1 MRDEEVVT
9 LIRQRLPELM
19 RTDPEIRGWILDL
32 GREYFADRAQ
42 TDARFEQM
50 LAELRQ
56 EREDW
61 NRRFEEEREDRN
73 RRFEEERAEWR
84 RLWEEEREA
93 WDRRFQEEREA
104 WNRRW
109 EEERAE
115 SERRWRRF
123 LARYER
129 RWQQQ
134 LAEWNRRWEEERA
147 ESQRRWEEER
157 AEWNRR
163 WEEERAESQRRWE
176 EERAEWNRRFEEE
189 RAESQRRW
197 EEQRAEWNRRW
208 EEERAES
215 QRRWE
220 ENQKEHQE
228 FRETFRHLLQRID
241 TGISAI
247 GARWGIFAESAF
259 RNGIQAILEESFG
272 VQVLHYQ
279 GYDETGDVFG
289 HPDQVELDLII
300 RDSTLIVCEI
310 KSSMSRS
317 DMYTFDRKV
326 RFYERREGRRADRK
340 MVISPMVEEKAL
352 QIAQKLGIEVYT
364 HADEVRL
371 QEAG

>member
-32 GREYFADRAQ
+32 GREYFAGRAQ

-93 WDRRFQEEREA
+93 WNRRFQEEREA

-147 ESQRRWEEER
+147 ESQRRWEE
-157 AEWNRR
+157 
-163 WEEERAESQRRWE
+163 Q
-176 EERAEWNRRFEEE
+176 RAEWNRRF
-189 RAESQRRW
+189 
-197 EEQRAEWNRRW
+197 

>member
-32 GREYFADRAQ
+32 GREYFAGRAQ

-61 NRRFEEEREDRN
+61 NRRFEEER
-73 RRFEEERAEWR
+73 AEWR

-93 WDRRFQEEREA
+93 WNRRFQEEREA

-147 ESQRRWEEER
+147 ESQRRWEEE
-157 AEWNRR
+157 W
-163 WEEERAESQRRWE
+163 
-176 EERAEWNRRFEEE
+176 
-189 RAESQRRW
+189 
-197 EEQRAEWNRRW
+197 
-208 EEERAES
+208 AES

>member
-1 MRDEEVVT
+1 MRNEEIIT
-9 LIRQRLPELM
+9 LIRQKLPELM

-42 TDARFEQM
+42 TDSRFEQM

-56 EREDW
+56 EREAW
-61 NRRFEEEREDRN
+61 N

-84 RLWEEEREA
+84 RLWE
-93 WDRRFQEEREA
+93 QEREA
-104 WNRRW
+104 WNRRWEEERAEWRRRW

-123 LARYER
+123 LVRYER

-134 LAEWNRRWEEERA
+134 QEEWN
-147 ESQRRWEEER
+147 
-157 AEWNRR
+157 
-163 WEEERAESQRRWE
+163 
-176 EERAEWNRRFEEE
+176 
-189 RAESQRRW
+189 
-197 EEQRAEWNRRW
+197 
-208 EEERAES
+208 
-215 QRRWE
+215 RRWE

-228 FRETFRHLLQRID
+228 FRESFRHLLQRID

-259 RNGIQAILEESFG
+259 REGIRAILEESFG
-272 VQVLHYQ
+272 VQVLRYQ

-326 RFYERREGRRADRK
+326 RFYERQEGRRADRK
-340 MVISPMVEEKAL
+340 MVISPMVEEKAV
-352 QIAQKLGIEVYT
+352 QIAQRLGIEVYT

-371 QEAG
+371 QEAD

>member
-61 NRRFEEEREDRN
+61 NRRFEEER
-73 RRFEEERAEWR
+73 AEWR

-93 WDRRFQEEREA
+93 WNRRFQEEREA

-134 LAEWNRRWEEERA
+134 LAEWNRR
-147 ESQRRWEEER
+147 
-157 AEWNRR
+157 
-163 WEEERAESQRRWE
+163 
-176 EERAEWNRRFEEE
+176 FEEE

-197 EEQRAEWNRRW
+197 EEQRAEWNRRF

>member
-93 WDRRFQEEREA
+93 WNRRFQEEREA

-147 ESQRRWEEER
+147 ESQRRWEE
-157 AEWNRR
+157 
-163 WEEERAESQRRWE
+163 Q
-176 EERAEWNRRFEEE
+176 RAEWNRRF
-189 RAESQRRW
+189 
-197 EEQRAEWNRRW
+197 

>member
-93 WDRRFQEEREA
+93 WNRRFQEEREA

-147 ESQRRWEEER
+147 ESQRRWEE
-157 AEWNRR
+157 
-163 WEEERAESQRRWE
+163 Q
-176 EERAEWNRRFEEE
+176 RAEWNRRF
-189 RAESQRRW
+189 
-197 EEQRAEWNRRW
+197 

-340 MVISPMVEEKAL
+340 MVLSPMVEEKAL

>member
-56 EREDW
+56 ERE
-61 NRRFEEEREDRN
+61 NRN

-93 WDRRFQEEREA
+93 WNRRFQEEREA

-134 LAEWNRRWEEERA
+134 L
-147 ESQRRWEEER
+147 
-157 AEWNRR
+157 
-163 WEEERAESQRRWE
+163 
-176 EERAEWNRRFEEE
+176 
-189 RAESQRRW
+189 
-197 EEQRAEWNRRW
+197 AEWNRRW

-272 VQVLHYQ
+272 VQFLHYQ

>member
-1 MRDEEVVT
+1 MHDEEVIT
-9 LIRQRLPELM
+9 LIRQRLPELV

-32 GREYFADRAQ
+32 GREYFADRTQ
-42 TDARFEQM
+42 TDSRFEQM
-50 LAELRQ
+50 LSELRQ
-56 EREDW
+56 EREAW
-61 NRRFEEEREDRN
+61 N

-93 WDRRFQEEREA
+93 WNRRF
-104 WNRRW
+104 

-147 ESQRRWEEER
+147 EWNRRWEEER

-163 WEEERAESQRRWE
+163 WEEERAES
-176 EERAEWNRRFEEE
+176 N
-189 RAESQRRW
+189 
-197 EEQRAEWNRRW
+197 
-208 EEERAES
+208 
-215 QRRWE
+215 RRWE

-228 FRETFRHLLQRID
+228 FRESFRHLLQRID

-326 RFYERREGRRADRK
+326 RFYERREGRQADRK
-340 MVISPMVEEKAL
+340 IVISPMVEEKAF
-352 QIAQKLGIEVYT
+352 QIARRLGIEVYT

-371 QEAG
+371 QEAD

>member
-93 WDRRFQEEREA
+93 WNRRFQEEREA

-147 ESQRRWEEER
+147 ESQRRWEE
-157 AEWNRR
+157 
-163 WEEERAESQRRWE
+163 
-176 EERAEWNRRFEEE
+176 
-189 RAESQRRW
+189 
-197 EEQRAEWNRRW
+197 QRAEWNRRC

>member
-32 GREYFADRAQ
+32 GREYFAGRAQ

-93 WDRRFQEEREA
+93 WNRRFQEEREA

-134 LAEWNRRWEEERA
+134 LAEWNRRW
-147 ESQRRWEEER
+147 
-157 AEWNRR
+157 
-163 WEEERAESQRRWE
+163 
-176 EERAEWNRRFEEE
+176 EEE

>member
-32 GREYFADRAQ
+32 GREYFAGRAQ

-93 WDRRFQEEREA
+93 WNRRFQEEREA

-147 ESQRRWEEER
+147 ESQRRWEE
-157 AEWNRR
+157 
-163 WEEERAESQRRWE
+163 Q
-176 EERAEWNRRFEEE
+176 RAEWNRRF
-189 RAESQRRW
+189 
-197 EEQRAEWNRRW
+197 

-371 QEAG
+371 REAG

>member
-1 MRDEEVVT
+1 MRNEEIIT
-9 LIRQRLPELM
+9 LIRQKLPELM

-42 TDARFEQM
+42 TDSRFEQM
-50 LAELRQ
+50 LSELRQ
-56 EREDW
+56 EREAW
-61 NRRFEEEREDRN
+61 NRRFK
-73 RRFEEERAEWR
+73 EERAEWR
-84 RLWEEEREA
+84 RLW
-93 WDRRFQEEREA
+93 DEEREA
-104 WNRRW
+104 WNRRF

-123 LARYER
+123 LVRYER

-147 ESQRRWEEER
+147 E
-157 AEWNRR
+157 WNRR
-163 WEEERAESQRRWE
+163 WEAEQAESK
-176 EERAEWNRRFEEE
+176 
-189 RAESQRRW
+189 
-197 EEQRAEWNRRW
+197 
-208 EEERAES
+208 
-215 QRRWE
+215 RRWE

-228 FRETFRHLLQRID
+228 FRESFRHLLQRID

-259 RNGIQAILEESFG
+259 REGIRAILEESFG
-272 VQVLHYQ
+272 VQVLRYQ

-289 HPDQVELDLII
+289 HPDQVELDLIL

-340 MVISPMVEEKAL
+340 IVISPMVEEKAF
-352 QIAQKLGIEVYT
+352 QVARRLGIEVYT
-364 HADEVRL
+364 RADEVQL
-371 QEAG
+371 QEPG

>member
-1 MRDEEVVT
+1 MHDEEVIT
-9 LIRQRLPELM
+9 LIRQRLPELV

-32 GREYFADRAQ
+32 GREYFADRTQ
-42 TDARFEQM
+42 TDSRFEQM
-50 LAELRQ
+50 LSELRQ
-56 EREDW
+56 EREAW
-61 NRRFEEEREDRN
+61 NRRFEEERAEWRRLWEKEREDWN

-93 WDRRFQEEREA
+93 WNRRF
-104 WNRRW
+104 

-147 ESQRRWEEER
+147 E
-157 AEWNRR
+157 WNRR
-163 WEEERAESQRRWE
+163 WEEERAES
-176 EERAEWNRRFEEE
+176 N
-189 RAESQRRW
+189 
-197 EEQRAEWNRRW
+197 
-208 EEERAES
+208 
-215 QRRWE
+215 RRWE

-228 FRETFRHLLQRID
+228 FRESFRHLLQRID

-326 RFYERREGRRADRK
+326 RFYERREGRQADRK
-340 MVISPMVEEKAL
+340 IVISPMVEEKAF
-352 QIAQKLGIEVYT
+352 QIARRLGIEVYT

-371 QEAG
+371 QEAD

>member
-32 GREYFADRAQ
+32 GREYFAGRAQ

-61 NRRFEEEREDRN
+61 NRRFEEER
-73 RRFEEERAEWR
+73 AEWR

-93 WDRRFQEEREA
+93 WNRRFQEEREA

-147 ESQRRWEEER
+147 ESQRRWEE
-157 AEWNRR
+157 
-163 WEEERAESQRRWE
+163 Q
-176 EERAEWNRRFEEE
+176 RAEWNRRF
-189 RAESQRRW
+189 
-197 EEQRAEWNRRW
+197 